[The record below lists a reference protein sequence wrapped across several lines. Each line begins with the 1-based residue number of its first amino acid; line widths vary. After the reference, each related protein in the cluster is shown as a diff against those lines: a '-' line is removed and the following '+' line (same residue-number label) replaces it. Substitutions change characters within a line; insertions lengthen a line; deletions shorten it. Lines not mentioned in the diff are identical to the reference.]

1 MNRKVFVAG
10 VGMIPFTKP
19 GASAPYPQMAAQA
32 TRLALADAGIAYG
45 QVQQAYAG
53 YVYADST
60 AGQRALYEVGMTGIP
75 AINVNNNCST
85 GSTALFLARQAVESG
100 AADCVLALG
109 FEQMSPGALGSVFKD
124 RPSPFDRFDQT
135 TDELVGH
142 AEIPLALRY
151 FGGAGLA
158 HMQQYGTQLST
169 FAKIRAKAS
178 RHAAN
183 NPLALF
189 RTVLS
194 EEEVLQAPAMWPGV
208 MTRLMACPPTCGAAA
223 ALICSEDFAARHGLR
238 ADVQIRAQAMSTDGP
253 ATFESQDMREL
264 VGFSMARS
272 AARQVY
278 EAAGVGPQELDVVE
292 LHDCFAH
299 NELITYEA
307 LDLCPLGGAE
317 QFVLDGDNTYGGRIV
332 TNPSGGLLSKGHPLG
347 ATGLAQCTELVQQ
360 LRGDAGPRQ
369 VEGARLA
376 LQHNLGL
383 GGACVVTLY
392 EKVGPRAAA

>member
-1 MNRKVFVAG
+1 MSKDVFVAG

-19 GASAPYPQMAAQA
+19 GANAPYPEMAAVA
-32 TRLALADAGIAYG
+32 TRAALADAGIDYTL
-45 QVQQAYAG
+45 VQQAYVG
-53 YVYADST
+53 YVYGDST
-60 AGQRALYEVGMTGIP
+60 AGQRAVYEVGMSGIP
-75 AINVNNNCST
+75 IVNVNNNCST
-85 GSTALFLARQAVESG
+85 GSTALFLARQAVASG

-109 FEQMSPGALGSVFKD
+109 FEHMSPGALGAVFND
-124 RPSPFDRFDQT
+124 RPSPFERFDDAT
-135 TDELVGH
+135 RELVGKDD
-142 AEIPLALRY
+142 IPLALRY

-158 HMQQYGTQLST
+158 HMTQYGTELST

-178 RHAAN
+178 RHASN

-189 RTVLS
+189 RKVVT
-194 EEEVLQAPAMWPGV
+194 EEEVMNAPVMWPGV

-223 ALICSEDFAARHGLR
+223 AIICSDAFAERHGIDR
-238 ADVQIRAQAMSTDGP
+238 SVRIRAQAMTTDSA
-253 ATFESQDMREL
+253 ATFESRDMREV
-264 VGFSMARS
+264 VGFSMAKE

-278 EAAGVGPQELDVVE
+278 EAAGIGPDDVDVVE

-299 NELITYEA
+299 NELLSYEA
-307 LDLCPLGGAE
+307 LGLCAEGGAQ
-317 QFVLDGDNTYGGRIV
+317 QFVLDGDNTYGGKVV

-360 LRGDAGPRQ
+360 LRGTADKRQ

-392 EKVGPRAAA
+392 ERV

>member
-1 MNRKVFVAG
+1 MSRDVFVSG

-19 GASAPYPQMAAQA
+19 GANAPYPQMAAQA
-32 TRLALADAGIAYG
+32 TREALADAGIGYDL
-45 QVQQAYAG
+45 VQQAYVG
-53 YVYADST
+53 YVYGDST

-75 AINVNNNCST
+75 VVNVNNNCST
-85 GSTALFLARQAVESG
+85 GSTALFLARQAVAGG

-109 FEQMSPGALGSVFKD
+109 FEHMNPGALGTVFQD
-124 RPSPFDRFDQT
+124 RPSPFERFDQA
-135 TDELVGH
+135 TDALVDVDL
-142 AEIPLALRY
+142 PLALRY

-158 HMQQYGTQLST
+158 HMKEFGTEVET

-189 RTVLS
+189 RTVLTAEDVMAS
-194 EEEVLQAPAMWPGV
+194 PVMWPGV

-223 ALICSEDFAARHGLR
+223 AIICSEAFAQKQGLNR
-238 ADVQIRAQAMSTDGP
+238 GVRIRAQAMTTDRP
-253 ATFESQDMREL
+253 EAFEAGDMREV
-264 VGFSMARS
+264 VGVGMTR
-272 AARQVY
+272 AAAQQVY
-278 EAAGVGPQELDVVE
+278 EIAGIGPQDIDVVE

-299 NELITYEA
+299 NELISYEA
-307 LDLCPLGGAE
+307 LGLCPVGGAE
-317 QFVLDGDNTYGGRIV
+317 KFVVDGDNSYGGQVV

-347 ATGLAQCTELVQQ
+347 ATGLAQCYELTHQ
-360 LRGDAGPRQ
+360 LRGTADARQ
-369 VEGARLA
+369 VDGARLA

-392 EKVGPRAAA
+392 ERH